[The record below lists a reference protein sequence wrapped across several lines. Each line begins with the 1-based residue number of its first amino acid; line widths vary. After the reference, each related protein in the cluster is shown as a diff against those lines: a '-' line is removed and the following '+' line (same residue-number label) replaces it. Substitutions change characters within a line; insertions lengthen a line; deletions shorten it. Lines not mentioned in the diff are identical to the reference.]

1 MPAMKISRTFLFYRF
16 FFFFDVFIFLVPI
29 LAGKIQVY
37 CVQHHKDRD
46 PHGCGHVFANTS
58 ILRLRRTHHNLK
70 EYEWRWMRCLD
81 LKDWNC
87 EELLLMY
94 TSNVCMD
101 VVQVAW
107 FQPSAVSCS
116 SSVLVFLCVLHR
128 RSKDGFDRA
137 WYGCAQWRD
146 FSWSSHRSSA

>member
-1 MPAMKISRTFLFYRF
+1 MQFSRTFFVLQVLFFRRLRSDF
-16 FFFFDVFIFLVPI
+16 GRKNPGVLRSASQGQGSPW
-29 LAGKIQVY
+29 LLWQ
-37 CVQHHKDRD
+37 C
-46 PHGCGHVFANTS
+46 FALTS

-94 TSNVCMD
+94 ISNVCMD

-116 SSVLVFLCVLHR
+116 SSVLVFLFVLHR

-137 WYGCAQWRD
+137 WYGCAQWCD